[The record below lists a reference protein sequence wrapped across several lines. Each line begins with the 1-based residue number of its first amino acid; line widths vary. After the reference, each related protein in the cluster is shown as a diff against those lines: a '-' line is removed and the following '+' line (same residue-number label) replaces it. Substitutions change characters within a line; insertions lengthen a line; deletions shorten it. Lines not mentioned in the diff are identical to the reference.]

1 MGEGQA
7 GVEEQGMA
15 SQGMGSPR
23 ALVKLPVGGDDCDDD
38 DCDAGGVVRMMRRTF
53 RCCSKELYTI
63 MGRSAALSLSSSAA
77 AACSSPSAPTVGADA
92 GGMST
97 QPVNALNCTAATA
110 SASGACVITLKQR
123 AKSAE
128 AIVDASASC
137 VR

>member
-23 ALVKLPVGGDDCDDD
+23 ALVKLPVGGDDGDDD
-38 DCDAGGVVRMMRRTF
+38 DCDDDDDDCEAGGVVRMMRRTF

-63 MGRSAALSLSSSAA
+63 MGRSAA
-77 AACSSPSAPTVGADA
+77 CSSPSAPMVGADA
-92 GGMST
+92 GGMSA